1 MDGAFQNKCFGLP
14 DDFDCDSCHYN
25 VGFQTGWGGVV
36 GPCGQQNCWYSCTAC
51 MRYISV
57 TGVQTCALPICQA
70 RNHEGIT
77 ERISVLLPL
86 LRREHVQV

>member
-36 GPCGQQNCWYSCTAC
+36 GPWDSRIAGTPAPLVCITTAVNA
-51 MRYISV
+51 MQKI
-57 TGVQTCALPICQA
+57 
-70 RNHEGIT
+70 
-77 ERISVLLPL
+77 
-86 LRREHVQV
+86 

>member
-36 GPCGQQNCWYSCTAC
+36 GPCGQQNCWYSCTVC
-51 MRYISV
+51 MYNNRGECYAEDWEV
-57 TGVQTCALPICQA
+57 ALHDQK
-70 RNHEGIT
+70 
-77 ERISVLLPL
+77 RILQEMRP
-86 LRREHVQV
+86 

>member
-25 VGFQTGWGGVV
+25 VGFQTSWGGVV

-51 MRYISV
+51 MYNNGGECYAEDIV
-57 TGVQTCALPICQA
+57 EDGD
-70 RNHEGIT
+70 E
-77 ERISVLLPL
+77 
-86 LRREHVQV
+86 

>member
-51 MRYISV
+51 MYNN
-57 TGVQTCALPICQA
+57 G
-70 RNHEGIT
+70 G
-77 ERISVLLPL
+77 
-86 LRREHVQV
+86 